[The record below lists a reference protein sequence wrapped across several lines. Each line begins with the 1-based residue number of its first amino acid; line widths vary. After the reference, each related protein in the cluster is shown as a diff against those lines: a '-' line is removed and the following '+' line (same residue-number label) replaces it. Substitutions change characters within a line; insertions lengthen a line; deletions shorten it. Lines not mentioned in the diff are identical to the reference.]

1 MSRRCKRRYVNCV
14 RQMCRPS
21 SNLEIQINSLK
32 DALQELSLTVQVLKD
47 KRSSYG
53 STNEGTPTNM
63 ATGAEVAVHETEF
76 EALWSEIGDIR
87 RTLQGMCQEG
97 HGVSVSKTE
106 SHSMNQTT
114 WRVSVDVPT
123 MDRNYTD
130 EALLC
135 HSKKPSSVTHCGVH
149 KRTQPHVNITHSTEF
164 KRKAQHLHHT
174 HTGKLAPHTPLSLP
188 LYLCRYFF
196 YKTFVYTFCG
206 G

>member
-1 MSRRCKRRYVNCV
+1 MNLEQHGRIVDEQIRSLRQEFVPQKSMLSDIAALHEEV
-14 RQMCRPS
+14 RQL

-32 DALQELSLTVQVLKD
+32 DALQELSLTIQVLKD
-47 KRSSYG
+47 ERSSYG
-53 STNEGTPTNM
+53 STTEGTPTNM
-63 ATGAEVAVHETEF
+63 ASCAEVAVHETEF

-106 SHSMNQTT
+106 SHSINQTT

-135 HSKKPSSVTHCGVH
+135 HSKKALLRNASWGAQAHTATCEHC
-149 KRTQPHVNITHSTEF
+149 
-164 KRKAQHLHHT
+164 AQH
-174 HTGKLAPHTPLSLP
+174 GI
-188 LYLCRYFF
+188 
-196 YKTFVYTFCG
+196 
-206 G
+206 